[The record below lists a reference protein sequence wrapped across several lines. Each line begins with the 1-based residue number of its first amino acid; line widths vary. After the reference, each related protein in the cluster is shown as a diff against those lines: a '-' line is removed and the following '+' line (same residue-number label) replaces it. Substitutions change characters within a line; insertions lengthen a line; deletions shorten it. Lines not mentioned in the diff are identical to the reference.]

1 MTLLPR
7 DPKDQRF
14 FLAALAALA
23 LLFAYH
29 QVVRGPRTDETQ
41 ALRVHLASLETAN
54 HTARI
59 IAEQN
64 GGPTL
69 AGRVAGLE
77 DHVRQLEH
85 LVPRKEE
92 VPLLLREISLR
103 ARDTRLELTRLKP
116 ETEEAGEHY
125 VRRTYELN
133 VQGPYH
139 AIGTFLGQVGAL
151 SRIMTPIQLKLLRHG
166 NDQTDQGSPVLN
178 ANFRLVTYIVPPAG
192 ESPADHVVT
201 TAPSAPTPLPDA
213 QQEIAAAL
221 VDSAASVPVE
231 ASPKAGE
238 ARADS
243 AAGPASGAAG
253 GVK

>member
-14 FLAALAALA
+14 FLAALAAFA

-29 QVVRGPRTDETQ
+29 QFVRAPRTDETE
-41 ALRVHLASLETAN
+41 ALRAHLASLETAN
-54 HTARI
+54 HTARV

-64 GGPTL
+64 GGPAL
-69 AGRVAGLE
+69 ATRVARLE
-77 DHVRQLEH
+77 DHVRQLEN

-103 ARDTRLELTRLKP
+103 ARDTRLQLTRLKP

-151 SRIMTPIQLKLLRHG
+151 SRIMTPIQLKLLPHG
-166 NDQTDQGSPVLN
+166 NNQTDEGSPVLN

-192 ESPADHVVT
+192 EAPADHLVT
-201 TAPSAPTPLPDA
+201 TAASAPTPLPDG
-213 QQEIAAAL
+213 QQEIAAAPG
-221 VDSAASVPVE
+221 DSAALAPVDASPTAAE
-231 ASPKAGE
+231 AS
-238 ARADS
+238 ADS
-243 AAGPASGAAG
+243 AAGPAGGAAER
-253 GVK
+253 VK